1 MGLIPS
7 ELNILEMIKNGIP
20 LGKNFCQKHETEI
33 TKYILY
39 ILSVL
44 LPLTVKS
51 MQVKLTSKHH
61 ICNRNNVCTVQKTSV
76 CNTLQACS

>member
-7 ELNILEMIKNGIP
+7 ELNILELIKRYTF
-20 LGKNFCQKHETEI
+20 GKKTFCQKHETEI

-44 LPLTVKS
+44 ALPLTVKS
-51 MQVKLTSKHH
+51 MQS
-61 ICNRNNVCTVQKTSV
+61 N
-76 CNTLQACS
+76 